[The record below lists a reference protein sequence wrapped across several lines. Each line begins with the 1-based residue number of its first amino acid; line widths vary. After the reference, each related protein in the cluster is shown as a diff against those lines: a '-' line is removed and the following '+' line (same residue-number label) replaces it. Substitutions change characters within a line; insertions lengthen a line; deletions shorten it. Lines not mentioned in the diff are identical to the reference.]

1 MTRRTPPLSFIRKY
15 GSAAEK
21 ALAKLPTEA
30 VIQLI
35 RLLEKSRRENH
46 QIFVCG
52 NGGSAAMSS
61 HLAGELGK
69 EPVEEGE
76 GRFRILSLAD
86 NVAWI
91 SAIANDEDYSKV
103 FVEQLRNLAQGGDL
117 LIAFSCSGNS
127 ENVIEAV
134 HWANQAGLTTVGI
147 TGQPGG
153 RLAECADLVVAV
165 PSSFTPHVQEGHMQ
179 IQHLISYYFAETEF
193 H

>member
-1 MTRRTPPLSFIRKY
+1 M
-15 GSAAEK
+15 AAENT
-21 ALAKLPTEA
+21 LANLPLAA
-30 VIQLI
+30 VIQLVE
-35 RLLEKSRRENH
+35 LLNESRRQDH

-61 HLAGELGK
+61 HLVAELGK

-76 GRFRILSLAD
+76 GRFRIFSLAD
-86 NVAWI
+86 NIAWI
-91 SAIANDEDYSKV
+91 SAIANDENYSKV
-103 FVEQLRNLAQGGDL
+103 FVEQLRNLAREGDL

-134 HWANQAGLTTVGI
+134 RWATQSGLATVGI

-153 RLAECADLVVAV
+153 WLAELADLVVAV

-193 H
+193 HL